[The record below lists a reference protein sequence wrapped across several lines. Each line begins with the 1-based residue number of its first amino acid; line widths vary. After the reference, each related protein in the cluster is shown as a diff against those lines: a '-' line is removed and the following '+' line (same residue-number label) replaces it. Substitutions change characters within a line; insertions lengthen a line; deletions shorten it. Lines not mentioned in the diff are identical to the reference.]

1 LADGRLLRSPKREKN
16 LRSLVPRYALA
27 LVTTGVALAATLI
40 LRRDGPTPSFL
51 FFVPAVAISAWYGG
65 PGPSA
70 VVTALSLLLIDL
82 SFLAPGGSLRI
93 DRVEALEIIAFVIVA
108 GTVTATMEALHRARA
123 LAESR
128 AAELKRLND
137 EVGRSYDAERER
149 RHDAELLAQT
159 REEVLGVVA
168 HDLRNPLNIII
179 TSTDLLLEE
188 NLDRGRRK
196 ELLNVSLRAGRQMN
210 RLIGD
215 LLDTVR
221 LQAGKFTLDLE
232 DVAVV
237 MIFDQAEETFRP
249 QAEQRRIYLQ
259 AIPPA
264 DGLGVRADPL
274 RVSQIVGNIVGNA
287 VKFTPERGNVTMR
300 ASASDNH
307 VAIHITDDG
316 PGIAPADIPHLFD
329 NFWQARRND
338 HRGVGLGLAIAK
350 GLVEAHGG
358 KIWCDSALGR
368 GSTFSF
374 TLPRAIMVGSA
385 DPSPHGAEGWRA
397 TH

>member
-1 LADGRLLRSPKREKN
+1 
-16 LRSLVPRYALA
+16 
-27 LVTTGVALAATLI
+27 
-40 LRRDGPTPSFL
+40 
-51 FFVPAVAISAWYGG
+51 
-65 PGPSA
+65 
-70 VVTALSLLLIDL
+70 
-82 SFLAPGGSLRI
+82 
-93 DRVEALEIIAFVIVA
+93 
-108 GTVTATMEALHRARA
+108 LHRARA

-196 ELLNVSLRAGRQMN
+196 ELLNVALRAGRQMN

-259 AIPPA
+259 AIPPG

-385 DPSPHGAEGWRA
+385 DPFPHGAEGWRA

>member
-1 LADGRLLRSPKREKN
+1 MPDPGDERERRSPNENCRDGRLVGQHRRTANIQAFLA
-16 LRSLVPRYALA
+16 RYVLA
-27 LVTTGVALAATLI
+27 LLVTAVALVATLV

-70 VVTALSLLLIDL
+70 VATAVSLLLIDL
-82 SFLAPGGSLRI
+82 NFLEPGGSLRI
-93 DRVEALEIIAFVIVA
+93 DRVEALEIIAFLVVSATI
-108 GTVTATMEALHRARA
+108 TSTMEALHRSRA
-123 LAESR
+123 LAESL

-137 EVGRSYDAERER
+137 EVGRSYDAEREKR
-149 RHDAELLAQT
+149 RMAELLAHT

-168 HDLRNPLNIII
+168 HDLRNPLNLII

-188 NLDRGRRK
+188 NLDRNRRK
-196 ELLNVSLRAGRQMN
+196 ELLSVTLRAGRQMN

-221 LQAGKFTLDLE
+221 LQAGKFSLDLE

-237 MIFDQAEETFRP
+237 MIFKQAEETFRP
-249 QAEQRRIYLQ
+249 VADKRGVQLE
-259 AIPPA
+259 AIPPE
-264 DGLGVRADPL
+264 DGIAVRADPL
-274 RVSQIVGNIVGNA
+274 RVSQIVSNIVGNA
-287 VKFTPERGNVTMR
+287 IKFTPEHGSVTMR
-300 ASASDNH
+300 SVADGNH
-307 VAIHITDDG
+307 VAIHVTDTG
-316 PGIAPADIPHLFD
+316 PGIAAADMEHLFD

-350 GLVEAHGG
+350 GVVEAHGG
-358 KIWCDSALGR
+358 KIWCESAPGQ

-374 TLPRAIMVGSA
+374 TLPRAS
-385 DPSPHGAEGWRA
+385 
-397 TH
+397 